1 MYGQLREDRLSG
13 RSTTMS
19 KDDEDGKVC
28 GCFGVSE
35 EITGSVMRVS
45 LQEQ

>member
-1 MYGQLREDRLSG
+1 MYEGLREEGLSG

-19 KDDEDGKVC
+19 KDEDGKVC
-28 GCFGVSE
+28 GCFGVNE
-35 EITGSVMRVS
+35 KIAVSVTRIS